1 MDTWR
6 QDIPSRGY
14 GMCKGPEA
22 VQALLSSWLASRSV
36 GEVMRPG
43 HWGEDYWA
51 EQGQDLTQA

>member
-22 VQALLSSWLASRSV
+22 VQALLSSWLASRRV

-43 HWGEDYWA
+43 HWGEDY
-51 EQGQDLTQA
+51 